1 MNTQF
6 PTSDEN
12 TESSETAVEIDCSE
26 ALALVPAYT
35 VGATDIDETRL
46 VEAALFR
53 CPEVLAEVKTYRS
66 LKTAMLGTAPAVEPP
81 PALRANILRAIEAE
95 PAPVAKLAGGGRR
108 RNYPLGWLA
117 AAVVAALIL
126 TNAFWFSQVNRM
138 REDQNQIAASL
149 QQQNDLLLALSAGS
163 AVRVEMYSPENTE
176 DSGYATVVYDP
187 QTRYAVL
194 YTDRLP
200 TLTPEQAYQLWLLQG
215 EDRESAGVFQVK
227 PDGTGMLV
235 FHAGQSFDRY
245 TAFGISVE
253 PVAGSQFPTTPPVA
267 VARF

>member
-12 TESSETAVEIDCSE
+12 AQSSETAVEIDCSE
-26 ALALVPAYT
+26 VLALVPAYT
-35 VGATDIDETRL
+35 LGATDSDETRL
-46 VEAALFR
+46 VEAALLR
-53 CPEVLAEVKTYRS
+53 CPEVIAEIKAYLS
-66 LKTAMLGTAPAVEPP
+66 LKRVVLGTAPAVEPP
-81 PALRANILRAIEAE
+81 PALRANILRAIEE
-95 PAPVAKLAGGGRR
+95 KPAPSVKLASGGRKR
-108 RNYPLGWLA
+108 SYPLGWLA
-117 AAVVAALIL
+117 AAAAVLIL
-126 TNAFWFSQVNRM
+126 TNVFWFSQVNRL
-138 REDQNQIAASL
+138 REDQNQIVASL
-149 QQQNDLLLALSAGS
+149 QQQNDLLLALSAGN
-163 AVRVEMYSPENTE
+163 AVRVDMYSPENTE

-200 TLTPEQAYQLWLLQG
+200 TLTQEQAYQLWLLQG

-227 PDGTGMLV
+227 SDGTGMLV

-253 PVAGSQFPTTPPVA
+253 PAAGSQFPTTPPVA